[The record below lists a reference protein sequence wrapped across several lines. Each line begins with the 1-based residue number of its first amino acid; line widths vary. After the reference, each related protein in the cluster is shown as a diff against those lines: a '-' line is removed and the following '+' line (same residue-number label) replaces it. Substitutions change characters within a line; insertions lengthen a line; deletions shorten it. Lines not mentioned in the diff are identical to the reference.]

1 MEDHFNALPFVLSIC
16 AYICPVFVPTFSI
29 LFYLPRLSSI
39 FRYLC
44 CTVFV
49 FTFSLYLCL
58 SLPSLSVCVLCV
70 CVLCVCVLCLCVLC
84 VCVLCVCVLCM
95 CATCICANIW
105 LISVL
110 FFLFAHIVPHLC
122 VHFKSVCVSLNKK
135 YQIPYSWIWGGK
147 MTSWDMSILL
157 MCISHTLFSLF

>member
-84 VCVLCVCVLCM
+84 VCVLIFDSSLCFSFYLRIL
-95 CATCICANIW
+95 CH
-105 LISVL
+105 ISVFISNL
-110 FFLFAHIVPHLC
+110 SAYHLTR
-122 VHFKSVCVSLNKK
+122 NIK
-135 YQIPYSWIWGGK
+135 YP
-147 MTSWDMSILL
+147 ILGYEGVK
-157 MCISHTLFSLF
+157 